1 MSKID
6 FSKVGFGTLAIH
18 AGQEPDGLHG
28 SLATPIYQT
37 STFCFDTVEE
47 GSAKFSGEIPGY
59 CYSRGGNPTTVALE
73 QKIALLEGGEA
84 CIATAAGMGAVGGV
98 LLGLLSSGDHVICG
112 ECVYGCTDMVLRQT
126 LQRFGV
132 ELTYADTTNLDA
144 VKAAVQE
151 NTKLI
156 YFESLT
162 NPTMEL
168 TDIAAISE
176 FAHANGILVAVDNT
190 FTPPPE
196 IFPLKEG
203 ADIVLHSC
211 TKYINGHGDVI
222 AGAIVGP
229 EKLITPIRTG
239 ITSKICGTT
248 PSPFNSF
255 LVLRGLQ
262 TMELRMA
269 RHCENGLKVAK
280 YLESVPYV
288 KKVYYPGL
296 ESHSQHDVAEKI
308 MHGNYGGIM
317 SFVLQEEINGMKGFD
332 ACKKVV
338 NALKVATI
346 AVSLGDPETLIQ
358 HPASMTHANMTP
370 EARAEAGIQDDLI
383 RLSVGLE
390 NAEDIIAD
398 FEQAFAVL

>member
-1 MSKID
+1 M
-6 FSKVGFGTLAIH
+6 
-18 AGQEPDGLHG
+18 
-28 SLATPIYQT
+28 
-37 STFCFDTVEE
+37 
-47 GSAKFSGEIPGY
+47 
-59 CYSRGGNPTTVALE
+59 
-73 QKIALLEGGEA
+73 
-84 CIATAAGMGAVGGV
+84 
-98 LLGLLSSGDHVICG
+98 
-112 ECVYGCTDMVLRQT
+112 
-126 LQRFGV
+126 
-132 ELTYADTTNLDA
+132 ELTYADTTDLEA
-144 VKAAVQE
+144 VKAAVQD

-156 YFESLT
+156 YFEALT
-162 NPTMEL
+162 NPTMTL
-168 TDIAAISE
+168 TDIAAISK
-176 FAHANGILVAVDNT
+176 FAHERNILVAVDNT

-196 IFPLKEG
+196 VFPLKEG

-222 AGAIVGP
+222 AGAIVGR
-229 EKLITPIRTG
+229 EELITPIRKG

-269 RHCENGLKVAK
+269 RHCENGLKVAR

-296 ESHSQHDVAEKI
+296 ESHPQHELAKRI
-308 MHGNYGGIM
+308 MHENYGGIM
-317 SFVLQEEINGMKGFD
+317 SFVLQDEINGMNGFE

-338 NALKVATI
+338 NALKIASI

>member
-1 MSKID
+1 MGKID
-6 FSKVGFGTLAIH
+6 FDKVGFGTLSIH
-18 AGQEPDGLHG
+18 AGQEPDGLYG

-37 STFCFDTVEE
+37 STFCFDSVED

-59 CYSRGGNPTTVALE
+59 CYSRGGNPTNVTLE
-73 QKIALLEGGEA
+73 QKIACLEGGEA
-84 CIATAAGMGAVGGV
+84 CISTASGMGAVGGV
-98 LLGLLSSGDHVICG
+98 LLGLLSMGDHVICG
-112 ECVYGCTDMVLRQT
+112 ECVYGCTDVVLRQT
-126 LQRFGV
+126 LSRFGV
-132 ELTYADTTNLDA
+132 ELTYADTTDLEA
-144 VKAAVQE
+144 VKAAVQD

-156 YFESLT
+156 YFEALT
-162 NPTMEL
+162 NPTMTL
-168 TDIAAISE
+168 TDIAAISK
-176 FAHANGILVAVDNT
+176 FAHERNILVAVDNT

-196 IFPLKEG
+196 VFPLKEG

-222 AGAIVGP
+222 AGAIVGR
-229 EKLITPIRTG
+229 EELITPIRKG

-269 RHCENGLKVAK
+269 RHCENGLKVAR

-296 ESHSQHDVAEKI
+296 ESHPQHEIAKRI
-308 MHGNYGGIM
+308 MHENYGGIM
-317 SFVLQEEINGMKGFD
+317 SFVLQDEINGMNGFE

-338 NALKVATI
+338 NSLKLASI